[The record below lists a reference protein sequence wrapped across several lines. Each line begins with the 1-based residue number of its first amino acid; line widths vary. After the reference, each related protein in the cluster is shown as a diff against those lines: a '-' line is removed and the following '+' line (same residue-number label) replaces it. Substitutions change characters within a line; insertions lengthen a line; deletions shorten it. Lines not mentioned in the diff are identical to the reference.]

1 MNVKQ
6 TQNSFPI
13 GSCISHTNIEKT
25 RFVDFFVKHFNWAVF
40 QYELKWNHTEEE
52 RGKFDYK
59 KVDKL
64 LAFCHQHRIKTRGHC
79 IFWEEKEFIQ
89 EWVQDLSDSDL
100 RKAILKRLKDLLT
113 RYKGQFEHYGVNNE
127 MLHETYYRER
137 LGDEIRVT
145 MYKTAKELDPKAT
158 LFVNDYHIEDGRDAH
173 STPEKYIEHISELRA
188 RGAPVE
194 GVGIQGHVRSPV
206 VGEIVCSA
214 LDKFVESKLGLPI
227 WFTELDFS
235 HLNERFK
242 ADDLEV
248 MLREAFAHPAVE
260 GIMFWGNE
268 EGKKKWNNA
277 HWWNAKGDLN
287 EAGRRLLA
295 LKEEWMSNEKGKIN
309 NQGQFKFRGFQGDYK
324 VDVQIGSNRISKV
337 FEVPKGESPLVV
349 PINL

>member
-1 MNVKQ
+1 MSVEQ

-13 GSCISHTNIEKT
+13 GSCITHTDIEKEN
-25 RFVDFFVKHFNWAVF
+25 FVDFFKKHFNWAVF
-40 QYELKWNHTEEE
+40 QYELKWDHTEKE

-64 LAFCHQHRIKTRGHC
+64 LDFCHQHSIKTRGHC

-113 RYKGQFEHYGVNNE
+113 RYKGKFEHYDVNNE
-127 MLHETYYRER
+127 MLHETYYRDR

-145 MYKTAKELDPKAT
+145 MYQKAKELDPNAT

-235 HLNERFK
+235 HLNERFR

-248 MLREAFAHPAVE
+248 MLREAFAHRAVE

-287 EAGRRLLA
+287 EAGKRLLA

-309 NQGQFKFRGFQGDYK
+309 NQGEFKFRGFPGYYK